1 MSAPRRHGKSANSS
15 YSRVSQFLQTLTH
28 RHGDEIDQRI
38 ESLLDNDAQW
48 RLVARL
54 SAFDRAHHLGVHDLL
69 LTAGFNHPEL
79 LRAALLHDVGK
90 SNGAHQVRLWHRVA
104 RVAGRRLAPPAWS
117 RVSSRPGGLRTGL
130 YLAEHHASL
139 GAAAVRATGA
149 SERCCALI
157 LRHEETPPTGDPL
170 LDALINADGAAIR

>member
-1 MSAPRRHGKSANSS
+1 MSVLRRHREPANPV

-28 RHGDEIDQRI
+28 RHDDEIDQRI
-38 ESLLDNDAQW
+38 ENLLDNDAQW

-54 SAFDRAHHLGVHDLL
+54 PAFDRAHHLGVHDLL
-69 LTAGFNHPEL
+69 LTHGFDHPDL

-90 SNGAHQVRLWHRVA
+90 SNGASQVRLWHRVA
-104 RVAGRRLAPPAWS
+104 RVVGIRLTPATWS

-130 YLAEHHASL
+130 YLAEHHARL
-139 GAAAVRATGA
+139 GAAAVRAAGA

-157 LRHEETPPTGDPL
+157 LRHGESPPTGDPL
-170 LDALINADGAAIR
+170 LDALIDADGTAIR